1 MTKFEEMN
9 NVTTNFVSLSEQELM
24 EMEGGSWPGEALVMA
39 IFDIGKQTGRAL
51 RKLF

>member
-9 NVTTNFVSLSEQELM
+9 SMNTNFVALTDQELM